1 MKLTL
6 KIALVI
12 SLFCGTALADGDM
25 GAGGKSCEQGC
36 LADGGQNTE
45 ILAVNTGQDQ
55 QPGGLF
61 FFIKDYLESIFG

>member
-1 MKLTL
+1 MKFTL
-6 KIALVI
+6 KAALVI

-25 GAGGKSCEQGC
+25 SNGGKSCEQGC

-45 ILAVNTGQDQ
+45 IITDNNS
-55 QPGGLF
+55 PGGIF